1 MNFLFKGFEH
11 VFKALKHMY
20 KGLGQVFQV
29 LEHKF
34 PCSLTIL
41 VDYLETYL

>member
-34 PCSLTIL
+34 PLGGKDFSFRLK
-41 VDYLETYL
+41 EK

>member
-20 KGLGQVFQV
+20 KGLGQVFQA

-34 PCSLTIL
+34 PLRVRKKYS
-41 VDYLETYL
+41 VV